1 MKHLYLLYFLLN
13 TEYCSQGAIYIHK
26 YIPVQYPVILYCPA
40 CLVSWLRLSSVSDW
54 LVDCTSARHTEF
66 VQLLR
71 IFFCCAYRPRRD
83 LRAIA
88 FSLGAKPIRQT
99 SRLLFCIADDLRG
112 APPPTA
118 ASCRRCS
125 CRCSSSQSSR
135 YYTSPALAS
144 SATTRRIT
152 MEPRLK
158 SATL

>member
-13 TEYCSQGAIYIHK
+13 TEYYSQGAIYIHK
-26 YIPVQYPVILYCPA
+26 YIPVQYPVILYCLA

-88 FSLGAKPIRQT
+88 FSPGAKPIRQT
-99 SRLLFCIADDLRG
+99 SRLLFCIADDLRRRHR
-112 APPPTA
+112 PPPPA
-118 ASCRRCS
+118 AATVAVGVALA
-125 CRCSSSQSSR
+125 SR

-158 SATL
+158 STNL